1 MLEILGS
8 VLGFG
13 ASIVPSVMGYFQD
26 SKDKAHEL
34 ALHEK
39 IAASNIKEAQISG
52 ELANLALE
60 LKADIAS
67 TKASHKPMVMTGVT
81 WVDALRGSVRPVI
94 TYWFMGLYSYSK
106 YVTYV
111 QGGDMWTS
119 WDQTLLA
126 TVISFWFGERLIR
139 KVMK

>member
-8 VLGFG
+8 LLGFG
-13 ASIVPSVMGYFQD
+13 ASAIPTLISYFQD
-26 SKDKAHEL
+26 SKDKKHEL

-39 IAASNIKEAQISG
+39 IAESNIKEAQITG
-52 ELANLALE
+52 ELTNLALE

-67 TKASHKPMVMTGVT
+67 TKASHQPMQLTGID
-81 WVDALRGSVRPVI
+81 WVDALRGSVRPLV
-94 TYWFMGLYSYSK
+94 TYWFMSLYSYSK
-106 YVTYV
+106 YITYV

-119 WDQTLLA
+119 FDQTLLA

-139 KVMK
+139 KVVK